1 MGTMNMMHYMMN
13 WTPMG
18 VGWLAVLA
26 VVVLVVYYVFMARAI
41 LDMLRRNANPVLL
54 VFAFIA
60 LIPVPPA
67 VVMGIV
73 IMIIWSQH
81 KKAG

>member
-1 MGTMNMMHYMMN
+1 MSLMNWN

-18 VGWLAVLA
+18 VGWVAVLF

-60 LIPVPPA
+60 LFPAPPA

-73 IMIIWSQH
+73 IMIIWSQL